1 MFILLFTLIFI
12 VFLLL
17 KQPVWF
23 LEEAPI
29 FNRRKPNRIKRFFN
43 NFFMVTRQR
52 MTEEELK
59 YIHYLKTQKL
69 NSQEIAEIVNRPS
82 SVVRYWWK
90 KNIDDLKKIMLKG
103 SMIDE
108 FKEVVLNFVQQGYT
122 SVQIHRLLKF
132 DYDFAGSIDT
142 VRRCVNKIKKTIPKP
157 PKKAYLVELPEPGK
171 TVQIDFVDFGTMKDP
186 QGKEVKIK
194 VMIFVLPYS
203 KHAYYHH
210 VYTESGEDIFP
221 ALAEAFNFFGG
232 VPQRIVCD
240 NFKAIVVSNNNRG
253 SIVLTEEALHFERF
267 FNTKFNPCHT
277 YSPWEKGGV
286 ENAAKYIQH
295 NLITQV
301 YSNHDEAQEAIN
313 LWNKEVASVR
323 THGTTKKQPINEF
336 RLKEQPTLLP
346 LPQEKYIFAKYHT
359 RRVHD
364 KTYLVSFEGNK
375 YSVEPQYVGE
385 DVNVHEENNM
395 IVITYGATTI
405 GRHEKVAWNKKGVIR
420 IDPKHHD
427 AAIHNRSVDKDM
439 NLMASFID
447 LSIEAEKI
455 YDMLKEEERKHYMKE
470 ILNIS
475 DSLGKDF
482 VATVLKNALLQQ
494 DISLKNIE
502 LLVNQKKLEDNK
514 KLKKSNKRKYMKN
527 NKLHI
532 ELAPINRDDYDI

>member
-29 FNRRKPNRIKRFFN
+29 FNRRKPNRIKCFFN

-82 SVVRYWWK
+82 SVVRYWWNK
-90 KNIDDLKKIMLKG
+90 EIDDLKKIMFKG

-108 FKEVVLNFVQQGYT
+108 FKEAVLNFVQQGYT
-122 SVQIHRLLKF
+122 AVQIHRLLEF

-171 TVQIDFVDFGTMKDP
+171 TVQIDFVEFGTMKDP

-232 VPQRIVCD
+232 VPQRIICD

-346 LPQEKYIFAKYHT
+346 LPQEKYLFAKYHT
-359 RRVHD
+359 RRVQD

-447 LSIEAEKI
+447 LSVDAEKI

-475 DSLGKDF
+475 DSVGKDF

-502 LLVNQKKLEDNK
+502 LLVNQKKLEDNQ

-527 NKLHI
+527 NKLHV